1 MQTLKFLWH
10 LQFWGFFIKTGL
22 IRFFNRNQS
31 DVSYKL
37 AYPDLVSYY
46 CKIKNDFKVGSE
58 SSRLSD
64 VKLTSSTGYSY
75 ELFRILSG
83 FKRSFRFNY
92 LWGDVIHVP
101 DEPTFVKSRPI
112 SGDNANS
119 VLLPLDT
126 YRHLRFV
133 NDPLSYDEKLPTAV
147 WRGACHQPH
156 RLAFLKSAVE
166 LDFCDVADTSRT
178 SLKSGQKAW
187 MPLEDQ
193 LKYKVIFSIEG
204 NDVATNLKWIMSSN
218 SLCFSPKLVYE
229 TWFRE
234 GQLIPNVHY
243 VEIQSDFS
251 DIEEKFNYYMDHPEE
266 AKIIIQNAN
275 NYVKPFMNQALQ
287 YDIAREVASQY
298 FKYAS

>member
-10 LQFWGFFIKTGL
+10 LQFWGVFIKAELT
-22 IRFFNRNQS
+22 RFFNRNQS
-31 DVSYKL
+31 DGSYKL

-46 CKIKNDFKVGSE
+46 CKIKNTFKVGSE
-58 SSRLSD
+58 SPQLGG

-83 FKRSFRFNY
+83 FNRSFRFNY

-133 NDPLSYDEKLPTAV
+133 NDPLSYDEKLPMAV

-156 RLAFLKSAVE
+156 RLAFLKSAAE
-166 LDFCDVADTSRT
+166 LDFCDIADTSRA
-178 SLKSGQKAW
+178 SLKSGQKVW
-187 MPLEDQ
+187 MSLEDQ

-251 DIEEKFNYYMDHPEE
+251 DIEEKFNYYMSHPEE
-266 AKIIIQNAN
+266 AKVIIQNAN
-275 NYVKPFMNQALQ
+275 NYIKPFMDQGLQ

-298 FKYAS
+298 FKYSS